1 MTKVKICG
9 FTEPNN
15 ARDAALAGVDAI
27 GLVFYDKS
35 PRNVD
40 IHSAQKIIEALPPF
54 INRVGLFVNANPS
67 FIDEILCEV
76 PLDTLQFHGD
86 ESVLDCAQYQMPFI
100 KSLRVKPDTNVK
112 EIAENFSSASALLL
126 DSFSPSSYG
135 GTGESFDWSLACVK
149 ISLPII
155 LAGGLTVDN
164 VADAIKQVN
173 PYAVDASSG
182 VESAPGVKDIDMLCE
197 IISKNNEALEVLK
210 NKHQVDIRSYPEE
223 VLNELYE
230 ISTKVVKEL
239 SLSSDFAKEVY
250 NSYTSFHEKTRNWN
264 EISIKSYL
272 NTNK

>member
-67 FIDEILCEV
+67 FVDEILCEV

-182 VESAPGVKDIDMLCE
+182 VESAPGVKDIDK
-197 IISKNNEALEVLK
+197 IEAF
-210 NKHQVDIRSYPEE
+210 IRH
-223 VLNELYE
+223 
-230 ISTKVVKEL
+230 T
-239 SLSSDFAKEVY
+239 
-250 NSYTSFHEKTRNWN
+250 NS
-264 EISIKSYL
+264 
-272 NTNK
+272 

>member
-15 ARDAALAGVDAI
+15 ARNAALAGVDAI

-182 VESAPGVKDIDMLCE
+182 VESAPGVKDIDK
-197 IISKNNEALEVLK
+197 IEAF
-210 NKHQVDIRSYPEE
+210 IRH
-223 VLNELYE
+223 
-230 ISTKVVKEL
+230 T
-239 SLSSDFAKEVY
+239 
-250 NSYTSFHEKTRNWN
+250 NS
-264 EISIKSYL
+264 
-272 NTNK
+272 

>member
-9 FTEPNN
+9 FTEANN

-40 IHSAQKIIEALPPF
+40 IQTAQKIIEALPPF

-182 VESAPGVKDIDMLCE
+182 VESAPGVKDIDK
-197 IISKNNEALEVLK
+197 IEAF
-210 NKHQVDIRSYPEE
+210 IRH
-223 VLNELYE
+223 
-230 ISTKVVKEL
+230 T
-239 SLSSDFAKEVY
+239 
-250 NSYTSFHEKTRNWN
+250 NS
-264 EISIKSYL
+264 
-272 NTNK
+272 